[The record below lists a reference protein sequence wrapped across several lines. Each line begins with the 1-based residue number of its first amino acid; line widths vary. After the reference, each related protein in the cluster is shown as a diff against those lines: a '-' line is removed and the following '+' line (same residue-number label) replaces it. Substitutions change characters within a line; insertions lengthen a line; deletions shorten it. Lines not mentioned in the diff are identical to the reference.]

1 VGLLTVAL
9 FAWWAT
15 TGGGY
20 APGAWYPGALLLLAA
35 LAGCARPRMYRA
47 LPVPARWALAALA
60 LFTIWSFCSIAW
72 ADARGDA
79 WDGANRTLLYLT
91 VFALF
96 AALSWTPG
104 EAAVGLGAFAVAT
117 AGVGGWEILRALVG
131 DAQPAFLDG
140 RLAGPI
146 GYVNA
151 SAALFLVA
159 FWAALLVAAR
169 REIPRQ
175 GRGVLL
181 AAAGL
186 LLELTILAQSRGSL
200 VAGIVTLVLAVA
212 LVADRRSLLLAL
224 SAVAVATG
232 ASLPALLSVYD
243 RGAPGGE
250 PDLGPVALAMALSVA
265 LLYVAGLALEPAGR
279 WVATHGHLS
288 RARIVTAAAVLVTAA
303 AVGLTLA
310 GGPLAVAGGAADSR
324 FAAGPGSG
332 RYDFWRV
339 AMLEFSRHPV
349 GGVGADN
356 FAHDYVRERER
367 GEEPLYPHSLLLRAV
382 AQTGAVGGA
391 LLALFLGAVVMAV
404 RRLPAAD
411 ASRRAAAVAALV
423 AGAAWVAHGSID
435 WLWEIPA
442 VGAPAMACLGLAAG
456 LGSRDADGMSPG
468 FRIAAGAAAAVA
480 ACAAAV
486 SYGLPALSAWEV
498 ERAVRGWSADPAAA
512 LRRLDR
518 ARELNPLTERPDLIA
533 GALARRDGDRES
545 ARRAFL
551 AAIARDD
558 RTWNAHVEVALLDL
572 QDGRPAE
579 ALSHLQRARE
589 LNPAETVIDAAL
601 QTAGRGEAPAPAL
614 LDRLSEFAVPGPIE
628 RRPVDCLPVL
638 GLGASCAGEARG

>member
-1 VGLLTVAL
+1 VLAVAL

-15 TGGGY
+15 TDGGY

-35 LAGCARPRMYRA
+35 LAGSVRPRMYRA
-47 LPVPARWALAALA
+47 LPLPSRWALAALA
-60 LFTIWSFCSIAW
+60 GFTVWSFCSIAW

-96 AALSWTPG
+96 AAIPWTPG
-104 EAAVGLGAFAVAT
+104 EAAAGLGAFALAT
-117 AGVGGWEILRALVG
+117 AGVGGWEIVRALAG
-131 DAQPAFLDG
+131 DAPAVFLDG
-140 RLAGPI
+140 RLVAPI
-146 GYVNA
+146 GYENA
-151 SAALFLVA
+151 SAALFLAA
-159 FWAALLVAAR
+159 FWAALVVAAR
-169 REIPRQ
+169 RETPCRA
-175 GRGVLL
+175 RGVLL

-232 ASLPALLSVYD
+232 TSLPTLLSVYD
-243 RGAPGGE
+243 RGATTGE
-250 PDLGPVALAMALSVA
+250 PDVAPVALAMGMSAV
-265 LLYVAGLALEPAGR
+265 LLFAAGLALEPAAR
-279 WVATHGHLS
+279 WLAAHGHVP
-288 RARIVTAAAVLVTAA
+288 RAHAATAAVVLVAA
-303 AVGLTLA
+303 AAASLTPA
-310 GGPLAVAGGAADSR
+310 GGPLAAVRGAADSR

-339 AMLEFSRHPV
+339 AALEFARHPL

-367 GEEPLYPHSLLLRAV
+367 REEPLYPHSLLLRAV

-391 LLALFLGAVVMAV
+391 LLALFLGAVVIAV
-404 RRLPAAD
+404 RRVPAGD
-411 ASRRAAAVAALV
+411 APRRSVAVAALV
-423 AGAAWVAHGSID
+423 AGAVWVAHGSID
-435 WLWEIPA
+435 WLWEMPA

-456 LGSRDADGMSPG
+456 LGSRYAAGVPG
-468 FRIAAGAAAAVA
+468 GTRIAAGAAVAAL
-480 ACAAAV
+480 ACAAAL
-486 SYGLPALSAWEV
+486 SYALPALSAWEV
-498 ERAVRGWSADPAAA
+498 ERAVRGWSADPGAA
-512 LRRLDR
+512 LHRLDR

-533 GALARRDGDRES
+533 GALARRAGDRER

-551 AAIARDD
+551 AALARDD
-558 RTWNAHVEVALLDL
+558 RTWNAYVEVALLDL
-572 QDGRPAE
+572 QDGRPAA
-579 ALSHLQRARE
+579 ALSRLERARE
-589 LNPAETVIDAAL
+589 LNPSEPVIDAAL
-601 QTAGRGEAPAPAL
+601 QTAARGEAPAPAL

-638 GLGASCAGEARG
+638 GLAASCAGEARS